1 MNIKSWFSIDW
12 CKTWSFLKAKLL
24 IPICTFIKNVPE
36 TLGESILWLI
46 FTFFLPAAQVFL
58 KYILTGSFE
67 LSKDTMCIF
76 LVAIVSL
83 YVSIN
88 MLNLSNRKK
97 RKVVLAFSI
106 IGYGVS
112 SFLFSILKAET
123 IKETTLI
130 YSDKTVTISV
140 VSLFFL
146 SVLLALIS
154 KYDEVSANS
163 RRIAEQGK
171 DKKEAQIGKEK
182 FNIE

>member
-1 MNIKSWFSIDW
+1 MRKG
-12 CKTWSFLKAKLL
+12 AR
-24 IPICTFIKNVPE
+24 
-36 TLGESILWLI
+36 
-46 FTFFLPAAQVFL
+46 
-58 KYILTGSFE
+58 
-67 LSKDTMCIF
+67 SKVTNKF
-76 LVAIVSL
+76 LV
-83 YVSIN
+83 
-88 MLNLSNRKK
+88 SNDGLHRT
-97 RKVVLAFSI
+97 V
-106 IGYGVS
+106 
-112 SFLFSILKAET
+112 T
-123 IKETTLI
+123 I